1 LRIWIGGEIESSIE
15 DDFRKAR
22 SKVEKSINEN
32 IEQNTYNIPVES
44 WDCIAIVRD
53 DEQLEELFAY
63 DSRNNDMDFRL
74 RVDYQRFLVGN
85 SNEQE
90 QQVFEICLRSL
101 RKLQEFIGSSTDL
114 SNLIKDVSKIGKLHG
129 WLS

>member
-1 LRIWIGGEIESSIE
+1 MKIWIGGEIESSIE

-32 IEQNTYNIPVES
+32 IEKNTYNIPVES

-53 DEQLEELFAY
+53 DEQLEELFIY
-63 DSRNNDMDFRL
+63 DSHNNEMDFRL
-74 RVDYQRFLVGN
+74 RVDYQKFLVGN

-90 QQVFEICLRSL
+90 QLIFEICLRSL
-101 RKLQEFIGSSTDL
+101 KKLQEFIGSSTDL
-114 SNLIKDVSKIGKLHG
+114 NNLIKDVSILGKLNG

>member
-1 LRIWIGGEIESSIE
+1 MRIWIGGEIESSIE

>member
-1 LRIWIGGEIESSIE
+1 LKIWIGGEIESSIE

-32 IEQNTYNIPVES
+32 IEKNTYNIPVES

-53 DEQLEELFAY
+53 DEQLEELFIY
-63 DSRNNDMDFRL
+63 DSHNNEMDFRL
-74 RVDYQRFLVGN
+74 RVDYQKFLVGN

-90 QQVFEICLRSL
+90 QLIFEICLRSL
-101 RKLQEFIGSSTDL
+101 KKLQEFIGSSTDL
-114 SNLIKDVSKIGKLHG
+114 NNLIKDVSILGKLNG